1 MPIDWFTL
9 VAQTLNFLILLWLLK
24 RFLYHPIIAGLNKRE
39 IKIAQILNDANSK
52 NEKAKA
58 LQSEY
63 QVKLSQIEDQRREI
77 INKAHQE
84 AKVKGQELLN
94 MVQQQGAEILE
105 TRLHGI
111 EQEIQALQHQIVQRS
126 MQEVFATSQ
135 KVLHDLADT
144 QLQTLMF
151 NKLIGQLN
159 SLNTEQHN
167 EINRA
172 VNSNTPQI
180 YIHSS
185 FELTSS
191 QKDSLQQWFHR
202 TYTKKVDA
210 KDTLRELQF
219 TYKITPELICGIEV
233 VFDGWKV
240 PWSTQSYLDSMQTN
254 LLQQQPKLTSE
265 HIIKATQLESSDTP
279 QSSIG

>member
-39 IKIAQILNDANSK
+39 TKIAQILNDANSK

-84 AKVKGQELLN
+84 AKVKSQELLN

-135 KVLHDLADT
+135 RVLHDLADT

-151 NKLIGQLN
+151 NKLMGQLN

-265 HIIKATQLESSDTP
+265 HIIKATQVESSDTP